1 MTVDYSIRWN
11 LVYRAGNIDAIN
23 DAYERAIAEH
33 EDFEWESFFMKP
45 AFGTVEG
52 GCGEPMREITGM
64 VPENRAF
71 ECGSCRVDL
80 NDAPVGTFRL
90 KNHCF
95 EGAKDLP
102 EGMDQGDATL
112 ELAEMVKTLYLATG
126 VSPLAAY
133 VAPSWLNEIINTR
146 DAPPFT
152 AESLAKDRYE
162 YLSWL
167 TVFSPPMV
175 ETYGRETL
183 LDAPAY
189 HVEELDDDSV
199 LIVAV
204 EDPMDR
210 HGSKKSEYKEIGN
223 YIGINTYFE

>member
-1 MTVDYSIRWN
+1 MTVDYSIYWN

-33 EDFEWESFFMKP
+33 EDFEWDSLLMKP
-45 AFGTVEG
+45 AFGTVTG
-52 GCGEPMREITGM
+52 GCGEPLVEITGM

-71 ECGSCRVDL
+71 ECESCRVDL
-80 NDAPVGTFRL
+80 NDAPVGAFRL
-90 KNHCF
+90 SDHCF
-95 EGAKDLP
+95 EGTKDLP

-133 VAPSWLNEIINTR
+133 VEPKWVIETINTME
-146 DAPPFT
+146 APPFT
-152 AESLAKDRYE
+152 AESLARDRYE

-167 TVFSPPMV
+167 TVFSPPVV

-199 LIVAV
+199 LIVAI

-210 HGSKKSEYKEIGN
+210 HGPEKSQYEEIGN
-223 YIGINTYFE
+223 HIGIDTYA

>member
-1 MTVDYSIRWN
+1 MTVDYSIYWS
-11 LVYRAGNIDAIN
+11 LIYRAGNIDAIN

-33 EDFEWESFFMKP
+33 EDFEWDSVLMKP
-45 AFGTVEG
+45 AFGTVTG
-52 GCGEPMREITGM
+52 GCGEPVREITGM
-64 VPENRAF
+64 VPKNRAF
-71 ECGSCRVDL
+71 ECESCRVDL
-80 NDAPVGTFRL
+80 NDAPVGAFRL
-90 KNHCF
+90 SDHCF
-95 EGAKDLP
+95 KGAKDLP

-133 VAPSWLNEIINTR
+133 TEPKWVIETISTME
-146 DAPPFT
+146 APPFT

-189 HVEELDDDSV
+189 HVEELADGSV
-199 LIVAV
+199 LLVAV
-204 EDPMDR
+204 ENPMDR
-210 HGSKKSEYKEIGN
+210 HGPEKSQYKEIGN
-223 YIGINTYFE
+223 HIGIDTYA

>member
-1 MTVDYSIRWN
+1 MTVDYSIYWS
-11 LVYRAGNIDAIN
+11 LIYRAGNIDAIN

-33 EDFEWESFFMKP
+33 EDFEWDSVLMKP
-45 AFGTVEG
+45 AFGTVTG
-52 GCGEPMREITGM
+52 GCGEPVREITGM
-64 VPENRAF
+64 VPKNRAF
-71 ECGSCRVDL
+71 ECESCRVDL
-80 NDAPVGTFRL
+80 NDAPVGAFRL
-90 KNHCF
+90 SDHCF

-133 VAPSWLNEIINTR
+133 TEPKWVIETISTME
-146 DAPPFT
+146 APPFT

-175 ETYGRETL
+175 ETYSRETL

-189 HVEELDDDSV
+189 HVEELADGSV
-199 LIVAV
+199 LIITD
-204 EDPMDR
+204 EDPY
-210 HGSKKSEYKEIGN
+210 SPSEYKHIADH
-223 YIGINTYFE
+223 IGIESY